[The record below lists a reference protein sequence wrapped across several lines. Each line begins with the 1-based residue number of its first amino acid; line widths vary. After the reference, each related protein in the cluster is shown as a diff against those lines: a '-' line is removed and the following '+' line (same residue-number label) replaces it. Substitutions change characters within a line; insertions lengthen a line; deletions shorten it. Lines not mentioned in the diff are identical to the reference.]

1 VTDEI
6 LAPVEPEAVRPKRR
20 GSWRRKLRDVPMAF
34 VMLAPSMFVLVVF
47 VFYPLGRA
55 VWLGHLS
62 CNNAGENCVVRA
74 GWQQYVNV
82 FNSFEFR
89 NALGNTF
96 ALALMT
102 VPIGLALGIGLAVLA
117 DKHLRGIGLFRT
129 LFSSTVATSVAV
141 ASLIW
146 FVLLQPQVGILPD
159 LFSGVFPALK
169 NPGLLNDG
177 TWALPAVA
185 VSMIWSGLGFTFIVI
200 TAALQSVPQ
209 DLYESAFVDGAGGWR
224 RFTNVTLPMLSP
236 TLLFVVVVGT
246 SRAFQAYAEIDLLT
260 QGGPNDAGRPTETV
274 PYLIYGKTSKIAG
287 NIALKSATAVLLF
300 GILLILSF
308 VQFAFLER
316 RAQYAR

>member
-1 VTDEI
+1 M
-6 LAPVEPEAVRPKRR
+6 KRR
-20 GSWRRKLRDVPMAF
+20 LRDLPMALM
-34 VMLAPSMFVLVVF
+34 MLAPSMFVLGVF

-55 VWLGHLS
+55 VWLGHMS
-62 CNNAGENCVVRA
+62 CNNAGEQCVVRA

-82 FNSFEFR
+82 FNSYEFR

-96 ALALMT
+96 ELALMT
-102 VPIGLALGIGLAVLA
+102 VPLGLVLGVGLAVLA
-117 DKHLRGIGLFRT
+117 DKHLRGIGIFRT
-129 LFSSTVATSVAV
+129 IFSSTVATSVAV

-159 LFSGVFPALK
+159 LFHGILPSLK

-185 VSMIWSGLGFTFIVI
+185 LSMIWSGLGFTFIIV

-209 DLYESAFVDGAGGWR
+209 DLYESAYVDGAGAWR

-236 TLLFVVVVGT
+236 TLLFIVVVNT
-246 SRAFQAYAEIDLLT
+246 SRAFQAYGEIDLLT

-274 PYLIYGKTSKIAG
+274 TYLIYGKTSKIAG
-287 NIALKSATAVLLF
+287 QIGLKSATAVILF
-300 GILLILSF
+300 VILLILSF

-316 RAQYAR
+316 RVQYAR